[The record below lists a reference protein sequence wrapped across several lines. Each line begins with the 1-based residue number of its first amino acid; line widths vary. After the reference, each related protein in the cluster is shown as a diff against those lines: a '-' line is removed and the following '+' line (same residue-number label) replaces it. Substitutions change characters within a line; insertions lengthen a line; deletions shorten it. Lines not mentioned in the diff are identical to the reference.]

1 LHHTKQQQQIDEAG
15 HNVLVK
21 KIEALGLKVHC
32 NARISEVQGED
43 RVTGLAFSDDKE
55 PLDVGMVIVSAG
67 IRPRDEIARVSGL
80 EVHARGGVVVDDKL
94 KTSHDDIYAIGEVA
108 LHRYVMQTILIL
120 NALSLQLL
128 VHCS

>member
-1 LHHTKQQQQIDEAG
+1 
-15 HNVLVK
+15 
-21 KIEALGLKVHC
+21 
-32 NARISEVQGED
+32 VQGDE

-108 LHRYVMQTILIL
+108 LHRYV
-120 NALSLQLL
+120 ALSLSLL
-128 VHCS
+128 LLHIHRCTLCASLWHSQCVVFLTHCT